1 MTNGRHI
8 ESGWSVTNVIRA
20 DSHNFTS
27 MYESIEKD
35 TIVYESETWLRTHDA
50 LVFEI
55 RVYRYWTYRWRSQSS
70 NKVDCDILTQD
81 LIGLIKC
88 SCH

>member
-1 MTNGRHI
+1 MTNGRQI

-50 LVFEI
+50 LVF
-55 RVYRYWTYRWRSQSS
+55 
-70 NKVDCDILTQD
+70 
-81 LIGLIKC
+81 
-88 SCH
+88 